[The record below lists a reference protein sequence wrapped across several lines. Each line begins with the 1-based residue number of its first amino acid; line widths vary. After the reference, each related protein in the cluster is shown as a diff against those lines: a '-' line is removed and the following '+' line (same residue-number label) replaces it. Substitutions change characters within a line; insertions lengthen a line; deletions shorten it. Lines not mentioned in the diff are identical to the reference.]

1 MEKNIKDLLVVYM
14 EEKKKILSNEKDEKV
29 KIHIKIIALQ
39 IDNQPNSKK
48 KHLSRRKRKNQ
59 YFLRHLAFHS

>member
-29 KIHIKIIALQ
+29 KIK
-39 IDNQPNSKK
+39 
-48 KHLSRRKRKNQ
+48 
-59 YFLRHLAFHS
+59 Y